1 MKVKLSQYLDR
12 IETKY
17 REARKEWEKIQSE
30 LEAEE
35 NRFNGIHWEDFSMQG
50 VTNERVK
57 HEGIKK
63 ALYEKLEAVRI
74 SFNEN
79 VDNVIGDSDKV
90 FDSAFRF
97 TPDKVDQNGVAILQN
112 GALSIPELIELG
124 EKYRTSG
131 NYTMYFMVAEKLKS
145 DKPLITATKTERD
158 GIEYYLKAKSR
169 RDSREDHELL
179 KGFGEVCLYGLRDVK
194 VLADGTHG
202 VHEEGYTRYKNA
214 CDEITSEISSPWD

>member
-12 IETKY
+12 IETNYK
-17 REARKEWEKIQSE
+17 EARNTWEKIQSE

-63 ALYEKLEAVRI
+63 ALYEMLEAIRT
-74 SFNEN
+74 SFKES
-79 VDNVIGDSDKV
+79 VDNVISDSDKV

-179 KGFGEVCLYGLRDVK
+179 
-194 VLADGTHG
+194 
-202 VHEEGYTRYKNA
+202 
-214 CDEITSEISSPWD
+214 